1 VVSLFI
7 GAMTAYYPYDMSM
20 TFKHFIFNESS
31 GGIRSFVNSVKMSAI
46 TAVCGTSFVF
56 IFAYML
62 EKTNGYYLLRRYGE
76 LLSLLPLAL
85 PGMVIG
91 LSYIFFF
98 NNPSNPLHF
107 IYGGIGILVLAN
119 ILHYFSVPFL
129 TASGCLKK
137 LDKEYESVGD
147 SMNIPRW
154 KTFYR
159 VSVILSLP
167 AILEIFMY
175 YFVNSMV
182 TVSALVFLYSAQF
195 RIASISITHMEEA
208 GNASQAAA
216 MSLLILIVNIL
227 VRVLYEASIKII
239 KHRTN
244 KRENNYE
251 TD

>member
-1 VVSLFI
+1 MSL
-7 GAMTAYYPYDMSM
+7 

-31 GGIRSFVNSVKMSAI
+31 GGIGSFINSVKMSAI
-46 TAVCGTSFVF
+46 TAVFGTSFVF
-56 IFAYML
+56 IYAYML
-62 EKTNGYYLLRRYGE
+62 EKTNGYDLLRRYGG

-98 NNPSNPLHF
+98 NNQANPFHF
-107 IYGGIGILVLAN
+107 IYGSVAILVLAN
-119 ILHYFSVPFL
+119 IIHYFSVPFL

-137 LDKEYESVGD
+137 LDREYESVGD

-159 VSVILSLP
+159 VSVVLSLP
-167 AILEIFMY
+167 AILEIFLY

-216 MSLLILIVNIL
+216 MSLLILIVNVL
-227 VRVLYEASIKII
+227 VRVLYEFAIKVI
-239 KHRTN
+239 KNKTN
-244 KRENNYE
+244 KKENAYE